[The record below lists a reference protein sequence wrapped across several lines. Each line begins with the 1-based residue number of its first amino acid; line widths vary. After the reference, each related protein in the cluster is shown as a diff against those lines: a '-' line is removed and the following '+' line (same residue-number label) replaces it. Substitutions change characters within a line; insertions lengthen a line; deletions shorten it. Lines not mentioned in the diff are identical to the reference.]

1 MYIVGLERQLVN
13 DISLNMYAGGGK
25 ETGLEN
31 SIIYLWWTM
40 VKELIKNSPLN
51 IWGGDGK
58 EPG

>member
-1 MYIVGLERQLVN
+1 MFHLMYIVGLERQLVN

-51 IWGGDGK
+51 I
-58 EPG
+58 